1 MYGML
6 KANARVI
13 ILTKIIIGNEKTN
26 GDKLKRDVMD
36 MKFDIKIHK
45 NKQGE

>member
-1 MYGML
+1 MVG
-6 KANARVI
+6 KKQTKPEFI

-36 MKFDIKIHK
+36 MTFNIKNPQK
-45 NKQGE
+45 